1 MSPLHSVGQLLREL
15 LAQIPLSVVR
25 VVFVAIP
32 LVLMIWVLRL
42 PTERTTPADGRR
54 SWDVDLRVWAWLALG
69 VQVVIY
75 CLL

>member
-1 MSPLHSVGQLLREL
+1 MSPLHSVGESLREL
-15 LAQIPLSVVR
+15 LGQIPLSAVR

-32 LVLMIWVLRL
+32 LALMIWVLRL
-42 PTERTTPADGRR
+42 PTAQTTPADGRQ

-75 CLL
+75 CLF